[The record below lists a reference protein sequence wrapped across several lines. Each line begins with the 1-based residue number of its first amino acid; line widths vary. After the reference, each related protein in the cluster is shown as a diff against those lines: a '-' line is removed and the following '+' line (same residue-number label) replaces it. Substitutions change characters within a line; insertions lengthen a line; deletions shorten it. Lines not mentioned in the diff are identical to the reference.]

1 MDNIYRNNNN
11 NNPNKYNM
19 TKLNQLPI
27 LNQSEYHYL
36 IDTLEY
42 ELHPDSNKDSL
53 IVYEFTSSLFDISK
67 ELILNHIP
75 FSHHI
80 SKDVELSYLI
90 IDMS

>member
-1 MDNIYRNNNN
+1 
-11 NNPNKYNM
+11 M

-27 LNQSEYHYL
+27 LSKSEYHYL
-36 IDTLEY
+36 IDTDEFNQHKNL
-42 ELHPDSNKDSL
+42 SNGFTL
-53 IVYEFTSSLFDISK
+53 IVYEYTSNLFDISK

-80 SKDVELSYLI
+80 SEDVNMSYLI